1 MAKRITKIVLTGGP
15 AAGKTTLVSRVLK
28 EFKQEDGWRVITIPE
43 TATELI
49 SGFGIKPFD
58 NCMSM
63 LQFQDFVVA
72 DQIHKEKLALDAAQL
87 VPEDNILILYDR
99 ALMDDKAYVSDEE
112 FAQVIARFDGRTEE
126 RVLANYDMVLHLI
139 TCAKGAEFA
148 YDLGNN
154 ARTESIEFAREMD
167 DRTLRAWS
175 AHPNLRIID
184 NDANFNN
191 KIERALREIYRA
203 VGEVEPMAQKR
214 KYLIAM
220 PDMAAFSHK
229 YRAAAIDM
237 TQTYLALTNPN
248 IERRVRMQNSGAE
261 TLYFYTEK
269 HRMPNGE
276 KWDTERPISQK
287 QYEKYLLERDTA
299 LSPVRKTKYRFVF
312 ADRRCEIDVYPF
324 SAERAVLFQYGQSSA
339 ALPEEITVRGTRI
352 TKTASWQL
360 CKSCEN
366 FWFFR
371 TSAKKHTRPVWS
383 QKKSCPCGQL
393 FSNLCSLFGDEGEQS
408 DLTGALDGLGQLT
421 LMHRAG
427 TGGSAGQDLRTLGD
441 EAAQLGGVLIVD
453 ILALVNAELAHLFAL
468 AVRAAGA
475 RGSVFAFHS
484 HG

>member
-63 LQFQDFVVA
+63 LQFQDFVVG
-72 DQIHKEKLALDAAQL
+72 DQIHKEELALDAAQL

-126 RVLANYDMVLHLI
+126 RVLANYDLVLHLI

-220 PDMAAFSHK
+220 PDMGV
-229 YRAAAIDM
+229 
-237 TQTYLALTNPN
+237 
-248 IERRVRMQNSGAE
+248 VR
-261 TLYFYTEK
+261 
-269 HRMPNGE
+269 
-276 KWDTERPISQK
+276 
-287 QYEKYLLERDTA
+287 
-299 LSPVRKTKYRFVF
+299 TKIP
-312 ADRRCEIDVYPF
+312 RRCHRHDADVSRADEPEHRAPRAH
-324 SAERAVLFQYGQSSA
+324 AEKRRGDAVL
-339 ALPEEITVRGTRI
+339 LHR
-352 TKTASWQL
+352 KASHG
-360 CKSCEN
+360 K
-366 FWFFR
+366 R
-371 TSAKKHTRPVWS
+371 RKM
-383 QKKSCPCGQL
+383 G
-393 FSNLCSLFGDEGEQS
+393 
-408 DLTGALDGLGQLT
+408 
-421 LMHRAG
+421 HRAPH
-427 TGGSAGQDLRTLGD
+427 
-441 EAAQLGGVLIVD
+441 
-453 ILALVNAELAHLFAL
+453 LAK
-468 AVRAAGA
+468 AV
-475 RGSVFAFHS
+475 
-484 HG
+484 